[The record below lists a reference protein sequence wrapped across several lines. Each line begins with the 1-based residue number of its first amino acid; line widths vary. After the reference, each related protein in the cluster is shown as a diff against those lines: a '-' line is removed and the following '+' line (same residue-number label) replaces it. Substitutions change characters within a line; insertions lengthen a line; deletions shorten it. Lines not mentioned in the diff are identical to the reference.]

1 MHLSLIFIIYFV
13 NRLTYI
19 KLKMFCNIHIHFFV
33 YDYLSDIRKKL
44 IIYHNIEI
52 MYDLEMIDSGHF
64 HMFTMYVAK

>member
-1 MHLSLIFIIYFV
+1 MLFDF
-13 NRLTYI
+13 
-19 KLKMFCNIHIHFFV
+19 HIHFFV